1 MKKNKMSL
9 TTELDLTRE
18 GTAEMTRW
26 CILIALHQSFGVG
39 AARLNK
45 ILARA
50 EKLGQESLD
59 IAMMVNDR
67 GMPSTDRSLALRRSW
82 MPRNVDPDFRV
93 PVLRS
98 PRTRREEQLRMAGDV
113 AAGMVWT
120 LCAKACMDELGF
132 STERLLRLKEEALA
146 NYRQVNEEGHAD
158 GLDVAMEHLRRCAQA
173 ALKEDIVVENQP
185 DEDRVRQS
193 ERDYEEQKRAFL
205 KRAVM
210 QQLGRKAGKG
220 GLRVLSEKKLEEKAT
235 AAMAQLKENT
245 WEKRIST
252 PWDYQTGEVLAKGTA
267 GELEASGIVPKGYH
281 TSEWAKHENQ
291 KRRNRKYAIS
301 FEERQPEVKRG
312 EKGRMMS
319 VYTCYNAA
327 GDVIGE
333 GTARELWE
341 AGVFSNDN
349 AAYYT
354 YKEQGGRCIKRGIAK
369 MTCRKEMRKVGQN
382 NARGEK
388 ADCAAKKP
396 ERPVLRKIKDP
407 TPLDYDVH
415 DLILYNAIARKEGR
429 PELTY
434 GYWAAAGKPA
444 RP

>member
-82 MPRNVDPDFRV
+82 MPEGVDPDFRV

-98 PRTRREEQLRMAGDV
+98 PRTRRQEQLRMAGNV
-113 AAGMVWT
+113 AASMVWT
-120 LCAKACMDELGF
+120 LCAEACIEELGF
-132 STERLLRLKEEALA
+132 GAVRLNRLKEEALA
-146 NYRQVNEEGHAD
+146 NYRQMNEEGHTD
-158 GLDVAMEHLRRCAQA
+158 GLDVAMEHLRRCAED
-173 ALKEDIVVENQP
+173 ALKEEVTVDDQP

-210 QQLGRKAGKG
+210 QQLGRRAGKG

-252 PWDYQTGEVLAKGTA
+252 P
-267 GELEASGIVPKGYH
+267 
-281 TSEWAKHENQ
+281 
-291 KRRNRKYAIS
+291 
-301 FEERQPEVKRG
+301 
-312 EKGRMMS
+312 
-319 VYTCYNAA
+319 
-327 GDVIGE
+327 
-333 GTARELWE
+333 
-341 AGVFSNDN
+341 
-349 AAYYT
+349 
-354 YKEQGGRCIKRGIAK
+354 
-369 MTCRKEMRKVGQN
+369 
-382 NARGEK
+382 
-388 ADCAAKKP
+388 
-396 ERPVLRKIKDP
+396 
-407 TPLDYDVH
+407 
-415 DLILYNAIARKEGR
+415 
-429 PELTY
+429 
-434 GYWAAAGKPA
+434 
-444 RP
+444 

>member
-26 CILIALHQSFGVG
+26 CILIALHQSFGIG

-82 MPRNVDPDFRV
+82 MPEGVDPDFRV

-98 PRTRREEQLRMAGDV
+98 PRTRRQEQLRMAGNV
-113 AAGMVWT
+113 AASMVWT
-120 LCAKACMDELGF
+120 LCAEACIEELGF
-132 STERLLRLKEEALA
+132 GAVRLNRLKEEALA
-146 NYRQVNEEGHAD
+146 NYRQMNEEGHTD
-158 GLDVAMEHLRRCAQA
+158 GLDVAMEHLRRCAED
-173 ALKEDIVVENQP
+173 ALKEEVTVDDQP

-210 QQLGRKAGKG
+210 QQLGRRAGKG

-252 PWDYQTGEVLAKGTA
+252 P
-267 GELEASGIVPKGYH
+267 
-281 TSEWAKHENQ
+281 
-291 KRRNRKYAIS
+291 
-301 FEERQPEVKRG
+301 
-312 EKGRMMS
+312 
-319 VYTCYNAA
+319 
-327 GDVIGE
+327 
-333 GTARELWE
+333 
-341 AGVFSNDN
+341 
-349 AAYYT
+349 
-354 YKEQGGRCIKRGIAK
+354 
-369 MTCRKEMRKVGQN
+369 
-382 NARGEK
+382 
-388 ADCAAKKP
+388 
-396 ERPVLRKIKDP
+396 
-407 TPLDYDVH
+407 
-415 DLILYNAIARKEGR
+415 
-429 PELTY
+429 
-434 GYWAAAGKPA
+434 
-444 RP
+444 

>member
-9 TTELDLTRE
+9 MTELDLTRE

-26 CILIALHQSFGVG
+26 CILIALHQSFGIG

-59 IAMMVNDR
+59 VAMTVNDR

-98 PRTRREEQLRMAGDV
+98 PRTRREEQLRMAGNV
-113 AAGMVWT
+113 AASMVWT
-120 LCAKACMDELGF
+120 LCAEACIEELGF
-132 STERLLRLKEEALA
+132 GAVRLNRLKEEALA
-146 NYRQVNEEGHAD
+146 NYRQMNEEGHTD
-158 GLDVAMEHLRRCAQA
+158 GLDVAMEHLRRCAED
-173 ALKEDIVVENQP
+173 ALKEEVTVDDQP

-210 QQLGRKAGKG
+210 QQLGRRAGKG

-252 PWDYQTGEVLAKGTA
+252 P
-267 GELEASGIVPKGYH
+267 
-281 TSEWAKHENQ
+281 
-291 KRRNRKYAIS
+291 
-301 FEERQPEVKRG
+301 
-312 EKGRMMS
+312 
-319 VYTCYNAA
+319 
-327 GDVIGE
+327 
-333 GTARELWE
+333 
-341 AGVFSNDN
+341 
-349 AAYYT
+349 
-354 YKEQGGRCIKRGIAK
+354 
-369 MTCRKEMRKVGQN
+369 
-382 NARGEK
+382 
-388 ADCAAKKP
+388 
-396 ERPVLRKIKDP
+396 
-407 TPLDYDVH
+407 
-415 DLILYNAIARKEGR
+415 
-429 PELTY
+429 
-434 GYWAAAGKPA
+434 
-444 RP
+444 

>member
-59 IAMMVNDR
+59 VAMTANER
-67 GMPSTDRSLALRRSW
+67 GMPEG
-82 MPRNVDPDFRV
+82 VDPDFRV

-113 AAGMVWT
+113 AASMVWT
-120 LCAKACMDELGF
+120 LCAEACIEELGF
-132 STERLLRLKEEALA
+132 GAGRLNRLKEEALA

-173 ALKEDIVVENQP
+173 ALKEDIMVENQP

-210 QQLGRKAGKG
+210 QALGRRAGKG
-220 GLRVLSEKKLEEKAT
+220 GLRILSEKKLEEKAA
-235 AAMAQLKENT
+235 AAMEQLKEHT

-252 PWDYQTGEVLAKGTA
+252 P
-267 GELEASGIVPKGYH
+267 
-281 TSEWAKHENQ
+281 
-291 KRRNRKYAIS
+291 
-301 FEERQPEVKRG
+301 
-312 EKGRMMS
+312 
-319 VYTCYNAA
+319 
-327 GDVIGE
+327 
-333 GTARELWE
+333 
-341 AGVFSNDN
+341 
-349 AAYYT
+349 
-354 YKEQGGRCIKRGIAK
+354 
-369 MTCRKEMRKVGQN
+369 
-382 NARGEK
+382 
-388 ADCAAKKP
+388 
-396 ERPVLRKIKDP
+396 
-407 TPLDYDVH
+407 
-415 DLILYNAIARKEGR
+415 
-429 PELTY
+429 
-434 GYWAAAGKPA
+434 
-444 RP
+444 

>member
-59 IAMMVNDR
+59 VAMTANER

-82 MPRNVDPDFRV
+82 MPEGVDPDFRV

-113 AAGMVWT
+113 AASMVWT
-120 LCAKACMDELGF
+120 LCVEACIEELGF
-132 STERLLRLKEEALA
+132 GAGRLNRLKEEALA

-173 ALKEDIVVENQP
+173 ALKEDIMVENQP

-210 QQLGRKAGKG
+210 QELGRRDGKG
-220 GLRVLSEKKLEEKAT
+220 SLRVLSEKKLEEKAD

-245 WEKRIST
+245 WAKRIST
-252 PWDYQTGEVLAKGTA
+252 P
-267 GELEASGIVPKGYH
+267 
-281 TSEWAKHENQ
+281 
-291 KRRNRKYAIS
+291 
-301 FEERQPEVKRG
+301 
-312 EKGRMMS
+312 
-319 VYTCYNAA
+319 
-327 GDVIGE
+327 
-333 GTARELWE
+333 
-341 AGVFSNDN
+341 
-349 AAYYT
+349 
-354 YKEQGGRCIKRGIAK
+354 
-369 MTCRKEMRKVGQN
+369 
-382 NARGEK
+382 
-388 ADCAAKKP
+388 
-396 ERPVLRKIKDP
+396 
-407 TPLDYDVH
+407 
-415 DLILYNAIARKEGR
+415 
-429 PELTY
+429 
-434 GYWAAAGKPA
+434 
-444 RP
+444 

>member
-26 CILIALHQSFGVG
+26 CILIALHQSFGIG

-45 ILARA
+45 VLARA

-59 IAMMVNDR
+59 VAMTVNDR

-82 MPRNVDPDFRV
+82 MPRNVDPDFR
-93 PVLRS
+93 
-98 PRTRREEQLRMAGDV
+98 TRREEQLRMAGDV
-113 AAGMVWT
+113 AASMVWT

-132 STERLLRLKEEALA
+132 GTERLLRLKEEALA

-185 DEDRVRQS
+185 DEDRARQR

-220 GLRVLSEKKLEEKAT
+220 GLRILSETQMEEKAA

-252 PWDYQTGEVLAKGTA
+252 P
-267 GELEASGIVPKGYH
+267 
-281 TSEWAKHENQ
+281 
-291 KRRNRKYAIS
+291 
-301 FEERQPEVKRG
+301 
-312 EKGRMMS
+312 
-319 VYTCYNAA
+319 
-327 GDVIGE
+327 
-333 GTARELWE
+333 
-341 AGVFSNDN
+341 
-349 AAYYT
+349 
-354 YKEQGGRCIKRGIAK
+354 
-369 MTCRKEMRKVGQN
+369 
-382 NARGEK
+382 
-388 ADCAAKKP
+388 
-396 ERPVLRKIKDP
+396 
-407 TPLDYDVH
+407 
-415 DLILYNAIARKEGR
+415 
-429 PELTY
+429 
-434 GYWAAAGKPA
+434 
-444 RP
+444 

>member
-59 IAMMVNDR
+59 VAMTVNDR

-93 PVLRS
+93 PVLHS
-98 PRTRREEQLRMAGDV
+98 PRTRRQEQLRMAGNV
-113 AAGMVWT
+113 AASMVWT
-120 LCAKACMDELGF
+120 LCAEACIEELGF
-132 STERLLRLKEEALA
+132 GAVRLNRLKEEALA
-146 NYRQVNEEGHAD
+146 NYRQMNEEGHTD
-158 GLDVAMEHLRRCAQA
+158 GLDVAMEHLRRCAED
-173 ALKEDIVVENQP
+173 ALKEEVTVDDQP

-210 QQLGRKAGKG
+210 QQLGRRAGKG

-252 PWDYQTGEVLAKGTA
+252 P
-267 GELEASGIVPKGYH
+267 
-281 TSEWAKHENQ
+281 
-291 KRRNRKYAIS
+291 
-301 FEERQPEVKRG
+301 
-312 EKGRMMS
+312 
-319 VYTCYNAA
+319 
-327 GDVIGE
+327 
-333 GTARELWE
+333 
-341 AGVFSNDN
+341 
-349 AAYYT
+349 
-354 YKEQGGRCIKRGIAK
+354 
-369 MTCRKEMRKVGQN
+369 
-382 NARGEK
+382 
-388 ADCAAKKP
+388 
-396 ERPVLRKIKDP
+396 
-407 TPLDYDVH
+407 
-415 DLILYNAIARKEGR
+415 
-429 PELTY
+429 
-434 GYWAAAGKPA
+434 
-444 RP
+444 